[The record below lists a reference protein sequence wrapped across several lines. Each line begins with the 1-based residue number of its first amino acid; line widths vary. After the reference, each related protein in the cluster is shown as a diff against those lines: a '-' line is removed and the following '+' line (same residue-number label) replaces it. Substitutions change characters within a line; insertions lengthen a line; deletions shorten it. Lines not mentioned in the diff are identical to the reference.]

1 MLDFLTIATKTPKK
15 GEVEIY
21 PKFIVKKANDLMIRG
36 GDFYAVWDEDLHLWS
51 TDEGY
56 CSYLID
62 SALDD
67 YAKSHSY
74 SEDTVVKVLHM
85 WDSDSGSID
94 RFHKYCQKQMRDCY
108 HDLDEKL
115 IFANETPKKRDYASK
130 KLPYP
135 LEEGSFENYDE
146 LMTVLYAPE
155 ERHKIEWAIG
165 SIVAGKSQRI
175 QKFVVMYGAAGTGKS
190 TVLNI
195 IGDLFEG
202 YSCAFDAKAIGS
214 VTNVFALESF
224 RSNPLVGIQHD
235 GDLSRIEDNTRLNS
249 LVSHEMMTINEKYAK
264 TYASRVNA
272 FLFMGTNKPVKITD
286 AKSGIL
292 RRLIDVSPTGK
303 KIEPKRYKQLVKNIQ
318 FELGPIAWHCREV
331 FEEDPGYYD
340 DYVPLS
346 MIGATNDFYNFM
358 LEEYDIFEKQ
368 DGVTL
373 KSAWDLYKEWCDE
386 TKISYPFSQRI
397 FKEELKNYFRNFEE
411 RASLGENVRVRN
423 YFSGFMKEKFE
434 NSEPKKKDTVLDID
448 RGLIEFSETKSLLD
462 DILKDCPAQYANRD
476 GKPTKAWADVKTTLK
491 DIQTSNL
498 HYVQPQKKEFEEG
511 TLVFVDF
518 DIPGPDGKKDYEAN
532 LKAASQWPRTYAE
545 LSKSGAGIHLTY
557 FYRGDASKISSV
569 YDDHIE
575 IKVFTGDSSLR
586 RMVTKCNN
594 VPIATISSGL
604 PLKEDKKVIDFDG
617 FKNEKALM
625 SFVGKCLR
633 KEHHGATKP
642 EMQFMQ
648 KVLNEAYESGLVY
661 DISQLEPDVRAFAL
675 ASTNNKEECKKILKT
690 LHFKSDDAIPQIVD
704 DQNEKPIVF
713 FDVEVF
719 PNLFVLCYKTLNK
732 EVVDEYLASE
742 KKEEDWLKLVE
753 ALKKRKA
760 TKLINPKPA
769 QIDWLLQYR
778 LVGFNNRRYDNHIVW
793 AAHLGMSNEK
803 LYEISQGI
811 IDKDESAFF
820 RDAYNLSYTDIYDFS
835 SIKQSLKKFEIQ
847 LGIHHQELGLPWNEP
862 VPEELWETVA
872 DYCCNDVDATEVTW
886 VDRYADF
893 IAREILADISGGSV
907 NDTTN
912 QLTGR
917 LIFGNEKNPQKE
929 FHWRD
934 LSQPVYELDAE
945 MAEFLEEE
953 FPEMMAERH
962 GELNSLLPYFPS
974 YIHEKGKSIY
984 LGEEVGEGGLVRA
997 KPGYYTEVVTYD
1009 VTSEHP
1015 HSAKAEYI
1023 FGKYTKI
1030 FRDLIK
1036 ARVLIKK
1043 KDYEAAGKLF
1053 DGKLKKWLTNPEDA
1067 KALAGA
1073 LKIAIN
1079 SVYGLTAAKF
1089 ANLFKDPNNTDNIV
1103 AKRGALFMLDLMYAV
1118 ESLGFEV
1125 VHIKTDSIKIAH
1137 PTPEI
1142 EKFVYDFGKRYGYT
1156 FEIEHKF
1163 EKICLVNNAVYIA
1176 KCAEDD
1182 PEMPGQWTATGAEF
1196 AVPYI
1201 FKTLFS
1207 KEPIKFEDLCETKEV
1222 KAGEIY
1228 LDMNEDIPQLT
1239 PDEEKLLEKLKKAWD
1254 SDSPLELEKI
1264 QKKLNIGFEEMGK
1277 LYSDLCAK
1285 EQQSHNLIYVGRIG
1299 QFCPIKAGCGGGVLY
1314 RVQNGKRYAV
1324 SGTTGYRWLESEMV
1338 KTLHKEDCIDKDYFR
1353 ALVDSARSS
1362 VEEYVNFD
1370 EFED

>member
-1 MLDFLTIATKTPKK
+1 MLDFLTIATKSPKK
-15 GEVEIY
+15 GIVEIF
-21 PKFIVKKANDLMIRG
+21 PKFIVKKTNDLMIRG
-36 GDFYAVWDEDLHLWS
+36 GDFYAVWDEDLHLWA
-51 TDEGY
+51 TDEDY

-62 SALDD
+62 TALDD

-74 SEDTVVKVLHM
+74 SEDTQVKVLHM

-94 RFHKYCQKQMRDCY
+94 RFHKYCQKQMRDCF

-155 ERHKIEWAIG
+155 ERHKLEWAIG

-175 QKFVVMYGAAGTGKS
+175 QKFIVMYGAAGTGKS

-195 IGDLFEG
+195 ISDLFEG

-214 VTNVFALESF
+214 ATNVFALESF
-224 RSNPLVGIQHD
+224 RSNPLVAIQHD

-249 LVSHEMMTINEKYAK
+249 LVSHEVMTVNEKYAK
-264 TYASRVNA
+264 TYASRFNA

-303 KIEPKRYKQLVKNIQ
+303 KIEVKRYRQLVKNIE
-318 FELGPIAWHCREV
+318 FELGAIAWHCKEV
-331 FEEDPGYYD
+331 FEEDPNYYD

-358 LEEYDIFEKQ
+358 LDEYDIFEQQ

-373 KSAWDLYKEWCDE
+373 KAAWDLYKEWCEDS
-386 TKISYPFSQRI
+386 KISYPFNKRV
-397 FKEELKNYFRNFEE
+397 FTEELRNYFREFSE
-411 RASLGENVRVRN
+411 RYYISNNERVRN
-423 YFSGFMKEKFE
+423 YFSGFLTEKFE
-434 NSEPKKKDTVLDID
+434 KARPKKKGSVLDVGQ
-448 RGLIEFSETKSLLD
+448 GLIEFSETKSLLD

-476 GKPTKAWADVKTTLK
+476 GKPSKAWDDVKTTLK
-491 DIQTSNL
+491 DIQTTNL
-498 HYVQPQKKEFEEG
+498 HYVQPQKKQFEQG
-511 TLVFVDF
+511 ALVFVDF
-518 DIPGPDGKKDYEAN
+518 DIPDENGNKCYEAN
-532 LKAASQWPRTYAE
+532 LRAASQWPKTYAE

-557 FYRGDASKISSV
+557 FYRGDTSKLSSV

-575 IKVFTGDSSLR
+575 IKVFTGNSSLR
-586 RMVTKCNN
+586 RKLTKCNN

-604 PLKEDKKVIDFDG
+604 PLKEDKKVINFDG
-617 FKNEKALM
+617 FKDSSNLAAFILTCVNK
-625 SFVGKCLR
+625 K
-633 KEHHGATKP
+633 HHGATKP
-642 EMQFMQ
+642 EMDFIY
-648 KVLNEAYESGLVY
+648 KALTEAYESGMKY
-661 DISQLEPDVRAFAL
+661 DVSELEPVVRAFAL
-675 ASTNNKEECKKILKT
+675 GSTNQRDACYKIFQK
-690 LHFKSDDAIPQIVD
+690 LHFKSEEGFDTIPDIS
-704 DQNEKPIVF
+704 NEKPIVF
-713 FDVEVF
+713 YDVEVF
-719 PNLFVLCYKTLNK
+719 PNLFVVCYKTLNK
-732 EVVDEYLASE
+732 EAVDEYLVSPKE
-742 KKEEDWLKLVE
+742 KEDWLKLIDR
-753 ALKKRKA
+753 LKKKKA
-760 TKLINPKPA
+760 TKLINPTPA
-769 QIDWLLQYR
+769 QIDALMQYR
-778 LVGFNNRRYDNHIVW
+778 LVGYNNRRYDNHLIW

-803 LYEISQGI
+803 LYEISQAI
-811 IDKDESAFF
+811 INKEESAFF
-820 RDAYNLSYTDIYDFS
+820 RDAYNISYTDIYDFS

-847 LGIHHQELGLPWNEP
+847 LGIHHQELGLPWDKP
-862 VPEELWETVA
+862 VPEELWEKVA
-872 DYCCNDVDATEVTW
+872 DYCCNDVDATEVVW
-886 VDRYADF
+886 VDRNADF

-934 LSQPVYELDAE
+934 LSQPVYEMDAE
-945 MAEFLEEE
+945 MAAFLEEE

-997 KPGYYTEVVTYD
+997 KPGYYEDVVTYD

-1030 FRDLIK
+1030 FRDLIR

-1053 DGKLKKWLTNPEDA
+1053 GGKLKKWLTNPEDA

-1118 ESLGFEV
+1118 ESMGFEV

-1156 FEIEHKF
+1156 FEVEHKF
-1163 EKICLVNNAVYIA
+1163 EKFCLVNNAVYIA
-1176 KCAEDD
+1176 KCACDD
-1182 PEMPGQWTATGAEF
+1182 PETPGEWTATGAEF

-1207 KEPIKFEDLCETKEV
+1207 KEPITFDDLCETKEV
-1222 KAGEIY
+1222 KAGDIY
-1228 LDMNEDIPQLT
+1228 LDMNEDLPQLT
-1239 PDEEKLLEKLKKAWD
+1239 PDEEKLLEKMKKVWN
-1254 SDSPLELEKI
+1254 SDAPNELEKL
-1264 QKKLNIGFEEMGK
+1264 QKKLNISFEDMGK

-1285 EQQSHNLIYVGRIG
+1285 EQSSHNHVFIGRIG
-1299 QFCPIKAGCGGGVLY
+1299 QFCPMKPGAGGGVLY
-1314 RVQNGKRYAV
+1314 RVQNGKAYAI

-1338 KTLHKEDCIDKDYFR
+1338 KTLHKEDLIDKDYFR
-1353 ALVDSARSS
+1353 ALVDSAKASI
-1362 VEEYVNFD
+1362 EEFVHFD
-1370 EFED
+1370 DFVD